1 MNPETL
7 KPVLVAD
14 QSLARRLELAEAR
27 SCAEFVETRARLFPE
42 IGAEWI
48 QVAGA
53 YALFDGVASPITQT
67 FGLGLFQT
75 VESRDLERIEAFFS
89 VHGAPVYHEISP
101 LAEPALLT
109 LLNARGYQPVEF
121 TSVMFGPIHSDIQLE
136 GSRNE
141 RIQVRCITPHEQDL
155 WAQTA
160 AAGFRGFQN
169 VDDQILELQQLNA
182 RRPGAFSFLAEL
194 DGCAIG
200 AGILYLCDGVALL
213 GGAST
218 IPEARQQ
225 GAHVA
230 LLQARM
236 RFAAEHGCDVAMIS
250 AQPPGGGSQRNAE
263 RHGFKIAYTRIKWHL
278 AHQQS

>member
-1 MNPETL
+1 MNPEAL

-121 TSVMFGPIHSDIQLE
+121 TSVMFCPIHGDIQLE
-136 GSRNE
+136 VPRNE
-141 RIQVRCITPHEQDL
+141 RVQVRLITPDEHDL

-160 AAGFRGFQN
+160 ADGFRGFQN

-200 AGILYLCDGVALL
+200 AGILYLCNGVALL

-278 AHQQS
+278 VFEGP